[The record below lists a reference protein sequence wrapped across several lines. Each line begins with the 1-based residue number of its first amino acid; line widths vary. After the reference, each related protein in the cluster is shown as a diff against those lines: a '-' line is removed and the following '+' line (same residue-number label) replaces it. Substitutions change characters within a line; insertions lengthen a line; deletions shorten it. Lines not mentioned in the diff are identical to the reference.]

1 MPIYIFHISPVLWE
15 ASPIYPNTEH
25 IDISGKAK
33 AIGHEFSLSADRER
47 LLLLLRKHT
56 EPVLLWPVF
65 LALVLSHSVQ
75 HKWLL
80 KWNASSKKGMF
91 LKREKAWGMTT
102 VGKVFEAT
110 SLKNILLNSVS
121 GLLTPVWIVLNISL
135 HAYMYCRVPSNSTCK
150 VPVVRASF
158 DPLLW
163 LKCLYKAT
171 LEVGI

>member
-1 MPIYIFHISPVLWE
+1 
-15 ASPIYPNTEH
+15 
-25 IDISGKAK
+25 
-33 AIGHEFSLSADRER
+33 
-47 LLLLLRKHT
+47 
-56 EPVLLWPVF
+56 
-65 LALVLSHSVQ
+65 
-75 HKWLL
+75 
-80 KWNASSKKGMF
+80 MF

-158 DPLLW
+158 DPLL
-163 LKCLYKAT
+163 
-171 LEVGI
+171 